1 MSASPQNIGA
11 TIAFL
16 RKRKCITQRV
26 LADSLNVT
34 DKAVSR
40 WERGIGIPDQS
51 LLVKLADVLGVDVE
65 SILAG
70 EHASV
75 ADDWRGVLLLEYP
88 NGMGP
93 ETLFFDRPAIEL
105 QLGYLMLTGL
115 RDIAIVGQGSQLEAA
130 CCVVAQL
137 PQLGVAV
144 SFVDAGANGV
154 AAAGDVAAGGAVDG
168 GDAGGN
174 AADDVSG
181 GAVAATPSTVARAA
195 AAPGGVACAADLA
208 AGASAFFDREH
219 GTVLVDGID
228 FLYGKDLTR
237 ALWRFMTECKAPS
250 RVVSHTGTQLHMSFL
265 PATAA
270 AAPAALSAAS
280 AVDYAALNPTATMAA
295 SASSSATLSTI
306 ASMTPATS
314 VAASTQQQK
323 LCRGVV
329 AFPISDAQ
337 DALDAST
344 LISIL
349 SRQQG
354 EPFMDLPSISH
365 ARGFTV

>member
-16 RKRKCITQRV
+16 RKRKGITQRV

-93 ETLFFDRPAIEL
+93 ETLFFDRPALEL

-115 RDIAIVGQGSQLEAA
+115 RDIAIVGRGSQLEAA
-130 CCVVAQL
+130 RCVVAQL
-137 PQLGVAV
+137 PELGVVV
-144 SFVDAGANGV
+144 SFVDVGASGM
-154 AAAGDVAAGGAVDG
+154 AAVGDVAAGGAGSNVT
-168 GDAGGN
+168 GN
-174 AADDVSG
+174 VSG
-181 GAVAATPSTVARAA
+181 GAVATAPVAVARAA
-195 AAPGGVACAADLA
+195 AAPGGVACAADLV
-208 AGASAFFDREH
+208 AGAFDSFSKEH
-219 GTVLVDGID
+219 GTVLIDGID

-237 ALWRFMTECKAPS
+237 ALWRFMTECKAPL
-250 RVVSHTGTQLHMSFL
+250 RVVSHTGTPLHMRFF
-265 PATAA
+265 PAA
-270 AAPAALSAAS
+270 AAAAQAIPSASSAVDSAALNSTATIAAS
-280 AVDYAALNPTATMAA
+280 A
-295 SASSSATLSTI
+295 SSATLSTI
-306 ASMTPATS
+306 ASMTSATS
-314 VAASTQQQK
+314 AAASTQQQK

-329 AFPISDAQ
+329 AFPIASAQ

-354 EPFMDLPSISH
+354 EPFMDLPSISR
-365 ARGFTV
+365 ARGFIE

>member
-16 RKRKCITQRV
+16 RKRKGITQRV

-93 ETLFFDRPAIEL
+93 ETMLFDRPALEL

-115 RDIAIVGQGSQLEAA
+115 RDIAIVGRGSHLEAA
-130 CCVVAQL
+130 RRVVAQL
-137 PQLGVAV
+137 PELGVAV
-144 SFVDAGANGV
+144 SFVDAGA
-154 AAAGDVAAGGAVDG
+154 
-168 GDAGGN
+168 
-174 AADDVSG
+174 ADSF
-181 GAVAATPSTVARAA
+181 SK
-195 AAPGGVACAADLA
+195 
-208 AGASAFFDREH
+208 EH

-265 PATAA
+265 PAGTTVT
-270 AAPAALSAAS
+270 AS
-280 AVDYAALNPTATMAA
+280 AQT
-295 SASSSATLSTI
+295 
-306 ASMTPATS
+306 
-314 VAASTQQQK
+314 QK

-329 AFPISDAQ
+329 AFPIAGAQ

-354 EPFMDLPSISH
+354 EPFMDLPSISR
-365 ARGFTV
+365 ARGFSV

>member
-16 RKRKCITQRV
+16 RKRKGITQRV

-88 NGMGP
+88 NGIGP
-93 ETLFFDRPAIEL
+93 ETLLFDRPALEL
-105 QLGYLMLTGL
+105 QLGYLMLAGL
-115 RDIAIVGQGSQLEAA
+115 RDIAIAGQGSQLEAA
-130 CCVVAQL
+130 RRVVAQL
-137 PQLGVAV
+137 PQLGVSV
-144 SFVDAGANGV
+144 SLVDVG
-154 AAAGDVAAGGAVDG
+154 AAGMTATGDFVAGGACC
-168 GDAGGN
+168 N
-174 AADDVSG
+174 AAGNVSD
-181 GAVAATPSTVARAA
+181 GADAAAPDSAARAA
-195 AAPGGVACAADLA
+195 DAATCAS
-208 AGASAFFDREH
+208 GFFGKEH
-219 GTVLVDGID
+219 GTVLIDGID

-265 PATAA
+265 PAGTTVT
-270 AAPAALSAAS
+270 AS
-280 AVDYAALNPTATMAA
+280 AQT
-295 SASSSATLSTI
+295 
-306 ASMTPATS
+306 
-314 VAASTQQQK
+314 QK

-344 LISIL
+344 FISIL

-354 EPFMDLPSISH
+354 EPFMDLLSISR
-365 ARGFTV
+365 ARGFSI

>member
-16 RKRKCITQRV
+16 RKRKGITQRV

-93 ETLFFDRPAIEL
+93 ETLLFDRPALEL

-115 RDIAIVGQGSQLEAA
+115 RDIAIAGQGSHLEAA
-130 CCVVAQL
+130 RRVVAQL
-137 PQLGVAV
+137 PELGVAV

-154 AAAGDVAAGGAVDG
+154 AVTGDFAAGGACC
-168 GDAGGN
+168 N
-174 AADDVSG
+174 AAGNVSD
-181 GAVAATPSTVARAA
+181 GADAAAPDSAARAA
-195 AAPGGVACAADLA
+195 DAAV
-208 AGASAFFDREH
+208 GASCFFGKDH

-237 ALWRFMTECKAPS
+237 ALWRFMTECKAPL

-265 PATAA
+265 PAAA
-270 AAPAALSAAS
+270 AAALAVPSASSAVDFVALSSTATIAAS
-280 AVDYAALNPTATMAA
+280 AF
-295 SASSSATLSTI
+295 SSATLSTI
-306 ASMTPATS
+306 ASMTSATPA
-314 VAASTQQQK
+314 AASAQPQK

-329 AFPISDAQ
+329 AFPIANAQ

-354 EPFMDLPSISH
+354 EPFMDLPSISR
-365 ARGFTV
+365 ARGFTQ